1 MSAEALAKA
10 DEGGIAPYSLLATRY
25 SPYYRSMTAFAF
37 STASLP
43 KPFDAARAER
53 TFERLAAEGFRPQGP
68 ARALLQSA
76 FGNSAFLCRL
86 ALRERAAV
94 ERLFAEGPRTLLA
107 EASNQAASACESEA
121 TIMASLRQAKRRAA
135 LAIALADIAGVWPL
149 EEVTSALTGFA
160 DACIRGA
167 LRFALQEAALGTA
180 FAGQG
185 GAALE
190 TSTGLVVLAMGK
202 YGAFEL
208 NYSSDIDIV
217 VFYDAEVFPFRK
229 RGDAR
234 GAAVDIVKRVVKLI
248 GEVTSDG
255 YVFRVDLRLRPDAGA
270 TQIAISTEAAE
281 SYYEEMGQ
289 NWERAAMIKAR
300 ACAGDPKAG
309 ARFLAAVEPFIWRRN
324 LDFAAIEDIHSIK
337 RQIHAHVGHGE
348 IAVAG
353 HNIKLGRGGIR
364 EIEFFAQTQQL
375 ILGGRDPSLRAH
387 GTVDALNALCARGH
401 VSAESARELTKSYR
415 FLRTLEHRLQM
426 MEDEQT
432 HTVPKTPQG
441 VAHTACFMGFA
452 DGSSF
457 ALALLDELEAVQSH
471 YAHLFERAAPLASE
485 GGNLVFTGVEDDP
498 ETLKTL
504 THMGFRDAAHV
515 SGAIR
520 GWHHGRIRATR
531 SARARELLTRL
542 VPLLL
547 AALAAAADPDVAFA
561 QYDRFLTRLPA
572 GVQLFSLLLAHS
584 ELLRLIAAIMGSA
597 PRLAEHLGRSPGTLD
612 ALLDSDFLGALPT
625 RSALDRALQCQLARA
640 DNYEAALDT
649 VRRFVKEQIFRVG
662 VQVIEGIAKADA
674 AGPAFAEIAECAIV
688 NLLPRVADALGQS
701 AGKVPGAAFA
711 VIAMGKLGGREM
723 TAGSDLDLVFVYDVP
738 AAVESSDGPHPL
750 PASLFYARLAQR
762 LIAALTVATAEGG
775 LYEVDM
781 RLRPT
786 GNKGPV
792 AVSLETFTRYHETES
807 WTWER
812 LALTRARLIA
822 GPPAL
827 AAKLDRTIAAT
838 LCRRVDWAKL
848 FGDAREMREKVAK
861 QYPGKN
867 PWDLKYAPGGLID
880 IEFTAQTLQLRH
892 ACDDASVLSTNTI
905 AALERLTKA
914 GALGE
919 IDAEA
924 LIAAADLQHALTQA
938 LRIALDGPL
947 DAGSATPGLKALLA
961 RAGAVSDFEVLQKLL
976 ADLQARARQVYLR
989 AMGA

>member
-1 MSAEALAKA
+1 
-10 DEGGIAPYSLLATRY
+10 
-25 SPYYRSMTAFAF
+25 MTAFAF
-37 STASLP
+37 SLAALP
-43 KPFDAARAER
+43 KPFDRGRAER
-53 TFERLAAEGFRPQGP
+53 TFERLAEEGYRPQG
-68 ARALLQSA
+68 AAHALLEAA

-86 ALRERAAV
+86 ALREPEIL
-94 ERLFAEGPRTLLA
+94 ERLFAKGPRAVLG
-107 EASNQAASACESEA
+107 EAVNLVSSQADAKNESG
-121 TIMASLRQAKRRAA
+121 IMASLRQAKRRAA
-135 LAIALADIAGVWPL
+135 LAIALADIAGVWTL
-149 EEVTSALTGFA
+149 EDVTSALTVFA
-160 DACIRGA
+160 DACVKGA
-167 LRFALQEAALGTA
+167 LRFALKEAAQGTA
-180 FAGQG
+180 FAEKD

-229 RGDAR
+229 RGDPR

-309 ARFLAAVEPFIWRRN
+309 ARFLASIEPFVWRRN

-337 RQIHAHVGHGE
+337 RHIHAHVGHGE

-353 HNIKLGRGGIR
+353 HNVKLGRGGIR

-375 ILGGRDPSLRAH
+375 ILGGRDPSLRDR
-387 GTVDALNALCARGH
+387 GTIPALKALSARGH
-401 VSAESARELTKSYR
+401 VGAAAVRELSKAYR

-441 VAHTACFMGFA
+441 VAHIAHFMGFA
-452 DGSSF
+452 DGASF
-457 ALALLDELEAVQSH
+457 ALSLLDELEIVQGH
-471 YAHLFERAAPLASE
+471 YAHLFERAAPLASA

-498 ETLKTL
+498 ETLRTL
-504 THMGFRDAAHV
+504 ERMGFRDPGHV

-531 SARARELLTRL
+531 SARSRELLTKL
-542 VPLLL
+542 VPPLL
-547 AALAAAADPDVAFA
+547 AALGQTADPDVAFA
-561 QYDRFLTRLPA
+561 QFDRFLTNLPG

-584 ELLRLIAAIMGSA
+584 ELLRLIAVIMGSA
-597 PRLAEHLGRSPGTLD
+597 PRLAEHLGRSPATLD
-612 ALLDSDFLGALPT
+612 ALLDADFLGRLPS
-625 RSALDRALQCQLARA
+625 RAALDKMLQDQLARA
-640 DNYEAALDT
+640 DGYEDVLDAA
-649 VRRFVKEQIFRVG
+649 RRFVKEQIFRVG
-662 VQVIEGIAKADA
+662 VQVIEGLAKADA
-674 AGPAFAEIAECAIV
+674 AGPAFADIAESTVCNI
-688 NLLPRVADALGQS
+688 LPRVAEVLAES
-701 AGKVPGAAFA
+701 AGHVPGASFA

-723 TAGSDLDLVFVYDVP
+723 TAGSDLDLVFVYEVP
-738 AAVESSDGPHPL
+738 TGIESSNGTRPL
-750 PASLFYARLAQR
+750 PVSVYYARLAQR
-762 LIAALTVATAEGG
+762 LIAALTVATAEGV
-775 LYEVDM
+775 LYDVDM
-781 RLRPT
+781 RLRPS

-792 AVSLETFTRYHETES
+792 AVSLETFTRYHESEA

-812 LALTRARLIA
+812 LALTRARVIS
-822 GPPAL
+822 GPPQL
-827 AAKLDRTIAAT
+827 AAKLDAVIAAT

-848 FGDAREMREKVAK
+848 FGDAREMREKIAA

-880 IEFTAQTLQLRH
+880 IEFAAQTLQLRH
-892 ACDDASVLSTNTI
+892 ACGNPSALSPNTI
-905 AALERLTKA
+905 TALTRLAAA
-914 GALGE
+914 GALNAV
-919 IDAEA
+919 DADT
-924 LIAAADLQHALTQA
+924 LIAAANLEHALTQV
-938 LRIALDGPL
+938 LRIALDGSL
-947 DAGSATPGLKALLA
+947 DAATATPGLKGLLA
-961 RAGAVSDFEVLQKLL
+961 RAGEVADFGALQEQL
-976 ADLQARARQVYLR
+976 ADLQTRTRQVFLR
-989 AMGA
+989 VME